1 MSREKYLTAVGL
13 QEEQIAHLRLLLR
26 RLAPN
31 LAQQWIWGGESNA
44 DLVIVDVETFAGRM
58 ARDRANG
65 MGRRCAI
72 VNANAELR
80 NNELRGG
87 QPFTAENVTAL
98 LNEAAGPVATPSAQG
113 GAGHNDDFSD
123 VLAQFDADALD
134 MTFHESRPDYTATP
148 QTGNGSAVGEFG
160 LEAVFAKDKEGDLFR
175 PMRLEV
181 RAGGT
186 TESSDRVSSRNEQRA
201 DFKPMAADAKAPP
214 VEYEQEARMHDA
226 WPLRKF
232 LEGELIGGPSTLQL
246 PGAPALSLDP
256 KNQLCYSSAATMQE
270 LAAYCAK
277 PLQAARWRPL
287 TTTELQQLRAT
298 ERERPY
304 SHLVWLIVLLGSHGK
319 LAGHL
324 SPGADFRLTTRPN
337 IDDGVAEHAAIVEAL
352 YTPGRLHEIA
362 ARSSAGMNDVI
373 DVINAYEAI
382 GWIEAKRY
390 LPPIPGGEKEN
401 KGLLGKLRNPFK
413 R

>member
-1 MSREKYLTAVGL
+1 MGREKYLTAVGL
-13 QEEQIAHLRLLLR
+13 QEEQTAHLRLLLR
-26 RLAPN
+26 RLAPA
-31 LAQQWIWGGESNA
+31 LAQRWIWGGESNA
-44 DLVIVDVETFAGRM
+44 DLIIVDVETFAGRM
-58 ARDRANG
+58 ARDRASG
-65 MGRRCAI
+65 TGRRCAI

-80 NNELRGG
+80 ANELRAVL
-87 QPFTAENVTAL
+87 PFTAENVTTL
-98 LNEAAGPVATPSAQG
+98 LTEAAGPVAGPAP
-113 GAGHNDDFSD
+113 AGTTAHNDDFSD
-123 VLAQFDADALD
+123 VLAQFDTDALD
-134 MTFHESRPDYTATP
+134 MSFDESRPNYTATP

-186 TESSDRVSSRNEQRA
+186 TESSEHVSSRNEQRA

-214 VEYEQEARMHDA
+214 VEYEEAARMHDA
-226 WPLRKF
+226 WPLREF
-232 LEGELIGGPSTLQL
+232 LDGELIGGPSTLQL
-246 PGAPALSLDP
+246 PGIPALSLDP
-256 KNQLCYSSAATMQE
+256 KNRLFYSSASTLQE
-270 LAAYCAK
+270 LTEYCTK
-277 PLQAARWRPL
+277 PLQTSRWRPL
-287 TTTELQQLRAT
+287 TTTELQQLRT
-298 ERERPY
+298 SERERPY
-304 SHLVWLIVLLGSHGK
+304 THLIWLIVWLGSHGK

-337 IDDGVAEHAAIVEAL
+337 IDDGIAEHAAIVEAL
-352 YTPGRLHEIA
+352 STPGRLHEIA
-362 ARSSAGMNDVI
+362 ARSGASMNDVI

-390 LPPIPGGEKEN
+390 LPPIPTDEKD